1 MSGPAHEVGLGGADV
16 VELAA
21 RRSRA
26 AALLD
31 ELAALGRGE
40 HALGGADVRKVNE
53 RIGDTMT
60 TTKAEHATSVRLN
73 PDDLDKLDR
82 VVELMATSEA
92 ARLVGGRWGRSTV
105 LRLAVGRGLDALLAE
120 LAAAGKRGPTA
131 SPHLPADATDDD
143 QARAWPSVH
152 EGGPKR

>member
-1 MSGPAHEVGLGGADV
+1 MSGRGDEVGLGGADV

-21 RRSRA
+21 RRPRA

-40 HALGGADVRKVNE
+40 HALGGADVGAILDKV
-53 RIGDTMT
+53 GTMT

-120 LAAAGKRGPTA
+120 LAAAGKGAP
-131 SPHLPADATDDD
+131 
-143 QARAWPSVH
+143 

>member
-1 MSGPAHEVGLGGADV
+1 MSGRGDEVGLDGAEV

-21 RRSRA
+21 RRPRA

-40 HALGGADVRKVNE
+40 HALGGADVRAILDKV
-53 RIGDTMT
+53 GTM

-120 LAAAGKRGPTA
+120 IAAAGKGAP
-131 SPHLPADATDDD
+131 
-143 QARAWPSVH
+143 